1 MSAAGASAASAWRAV
16 AVLMLIAAGT
26 TTAVASICWRMGWT
40 VTSPQWGVLVPIAM
54 WAPARARASP
64 RTIVAGARA
73 RRAQLSRMTENPG
86 AVNATSTENFGTL
99 LFAFL
104 SFTCSPAS
112 RSTL

>member
-54 WAPARARASP
+54 WAPALGRRRGQSWPELAR
-64 RTIVAGARA
+64 GA
-73 RRAQLSRMTENPG
+73 LSYRG
-86 AVNATSTENFGTL
+86 
-99 LFAFL
+99 
-104 SFTCSPAS
+104 
-112 RSTL
+112 